1 MLLALKRDQQNLQE
15 TMGVLHAGNLT
26 LQTIEQPWDD
36 NRPDHSCVPDGI
48 YRLIPYFSPRHQQ
61 WTWCLHNPSLSV
73 YATPDL
79 MAAGKTGRSC
89 CEIHPANV
97 AAQLEGCI
105 APGLARGQLTIPP
118 WPLANAVLSSRE
130 AFDQLV
136 ALLAPDGVR
145 DADGHSLIISGGNS

>member
-1 MLLALKRDQQNLQE
+1 MIIALKRDQQNLQE
-15 TMGVLHAGNLT
+15 TMGVLRAGKLT

-36 NRPDHSCVPDGI
+36 NRPDHSCVPVGL
-48 YRLIPYFSPRHQQ
+48 YQLFPYYSPKHQQ
-61 WTWCLHNPSLSV
+61 WTWCLHNPALNI

-79 MAAGKTGRSC
+79 IPAGKTGRSC
-89 CEIHPANV
+89 CEIHAANV

-105 APGLARGQLTIPP
+105 APGLARGQLAIPP

-136 ALLAPDGVR
+136 GCLAPNGVK
-145 DADGHSLIISGGNS
+145 DADSHSLIISGGNA